1 VKILRRLLLL
11 VVLAV
16 VAAGCDLADIPGQ
29 GPLRY
34 RDEIFTGTT
43 KTADVTYGSAVDQN
57 GQTLAL
63 KLDVYRPTGDRV
75 TRRPLIVW
83 VHGGSFRSGTKA
95 SPELVDE
102 ATSFAKKGYV
112 TASIDY
118 RLSPTG
124 CGGSAPV
131 AQCVDAINDAREDAQ
146 AAVRFFRARAG
157 PYGVDPTRIAI
168 GGSSA
173 GAITALN
180 VAYQPDH
187 PGSSGNPG
195 QSSAVGGAV
204 SLSGAVIFTGEVGPG
219 DAPALLFH
227 GTEDALVPYAW
238 AQDTVEAAHADQLRA
253 YLITWEGGGHVPYAA
268 HRDEILRLTTNF
280 VYRTLDAGNA
290 AR

>member
-1 VKILRRLLLL
+1 MRLVRRLLLL
-11 VVLAV
+11 VVPALLV
-16 VAAGCDLADIPGQ
+16 AGCDLADVPGQ

-34 RDEIFTGTT
+34 RDEIFTRTS

-57 GQTLAL
+57 GQTVGL

-75 TRRPLIVW
+75 TKRPVIVW
-83 VHGGSFRSGTKA
+83 VHGGSFRAGDKS
-95 SPELVDE
+95 SSIIVDQ
-102 ATSFAKKGYV
+102 ATTFAKKGYV
-112 TASIDY
+112 TASINY

-124 CGGSAPV
+124 CGGGAPV
-131 AQCVDAINDAREDAQ
+131 AQCLDAINDAREDAQ

-157 PYGVDPTRIAI
+157 TYGVDPTRVAI

-180 VAYQPDH
+180 VAYQPNH

-195 QSSAVGGAV
+195 PSSAVGSAV
-204 SLSGAVIFTGEVGPG
+204 SLSGAVIFTDEVGPG

-227 GTEDALVPYAW
+227 GTEDPLVPYAW
-238 AQDTVEAAHADQLRA
+238 AEDTVEAAQADQLRA
-253 YLITWEGGGHVPYAA
+253 YLITWEGEGHVPYAA